1 MRMKK
6 PLKRL
11 SQYVGIPASEFLK
24 RGLFNPS
31 VDGDT
36 DLFIDPRLLHKSKFK
51 IFKKDAVNAYDL
63 YYEELAKK
71 IKLILKVNNNK
82 TKEKMKSNLTKEL
95 SAPDL
100 EGLMLGYAGHNPGRG
115 ATGSYAKAIMDNAFE
130 IYENYDGDST
140 IFSLLNLL
148 TEGIGADYI
157 GDITSQIIRK
167 QIYKFTEVVSKKMK
181 IGTELFIIEGEK
193 YHLPIHPNPP
203 IRKRIPILIV
213 PNDILSQ
220 LPTDANFDY
229 VFGGFLNDNDEIR
242 SNVNTKIATIFNT
255 YEEKANR
262 QKQIFQ
268 LIKNDKDLNSE
279 LLKFVKEIESNS
291 YNFNKDNKG
300 IYDSE
305 KLRELLNFD
314 KLEKLKQD
322 SIENTVDKVVKEFQK
337 YISNDNEL
345 KRLFLWKDESKWQP
359 ESHWQKVFQLFV
371 YLYLEHYNI
380 DLSPETSTN
389 KGLIDFKLSQGANE
403 RILIEMKL
411 SKNLKFKNGL
421 TKQLEEY
428 KTCFNNVK
436 KSYYIYIDLEKDFSI
451 SNQKRAEL
459 IKLRKE
465 LKLNTK
471 IIFINGLVEKSASK
485 L

>member
-1 MRMKK
+1 MKK

-11 SQYVGIPASEFLK
+11 SQYVGISANVFLK

-36 DLFIDPRLLHKSKFK
+36 DLFIDPRLLSKSKFK
-51 IFKKDAVNAYDL
+51 IFKEDAINEYNR

-71 IKLILKVNNNK
+71 IKFILKIKDKK
-82 TKEKMKSNLTKEL
+82 TREKMKENLAEDL

-115 ATGSYAKAIMDNAFE
+115 ATGSYTKAILNNAFE

-167 QIYKFTEVVSKKMK
+167 QIYKFTENISKTMK
-181 IGTELFIIEGEK
+181 ISTELFIIEGEK
-193 YHLPIHPNPP
+193 YQLPLHPDPP
-203 IRKRIPILIV
+203 VKKRIPILIV

-229 VFGGFLNDNDEIR
+229 VFGGFLNDNDKIR
-242 SNVNTKIATIFNT
+242 SNVNKKIATIFST
-255 YEEKANR
+255 YEDKVNR
-262 QKQIFQ
+262 QKHIFQ
-268 LIKNDKDLNSE
+268 LVKEDKDLNDV
-279 LLKFVKEIESNS
+279 LLEYVSKIESDS

-305 KLRELLNFD
+305 KLRELLNFN
-314 KLEKLKQD
+314 KLEKLKKD
-322 SIENTVDKVVKEFQK
+322 STENIVDKVVKEFQK
-337 YISNDNEL
+337 YISNDNDL
-345 KRLFLWKDESKWQP
+345 KRLLLWKNENKCQP
-359 ESHWQKVFQLFV
+359 ESHWQKIFQLFS
-371 YLYLEHYNI
+371 YLYLEYNNI

-389 KGLIDFKLSQGANE
+389 KGFVDFKLSRGSNE

-451 SNQKRAEL
+451 SNQKRTEL
-459 IKLRKE
+459 MRLKKE
-465 LKLNTK
+465 LDLNTE
-471 IIFINGLVEKSASK
+471 IIFINGLIQKSASK

>member
-1 MRMKK
+1 M
-6 PLKRL
+6 
-11 SQYVGIPASEFLK
+11 
-24 RGLFNPS
+24 FNPS

-51 IFKKDAVNAYDL
+51 IFKEDAVNTYNL

-71 IKLILKVNNNK
+71 IKLILKVENNK
-82 TKEKMKSNLTKEL
+82 TKEKMKSNLAKEL

-115 ATGSYAKAIMDNAFE
+115 ATGTYAIAIMNNALE

-167 QIYKFTEVVSKKMK
+167 QIYKFTEIVSKNLK
-181 IGTELFIIEGEK
+181 IDTEPFIIEGEK
-193 YHLPIHPNPP
+193 YKLPLHPNPP
-203 IRKRIPILIV
+203 IRRRIPILIV

-220 LPTDANFDY
+220 LPTDANFDF

-242 SNVNTKIATIFNT
+242 SNVNKKISTIFST
-255 YEEKANR
+255 HEEKANR
-262 QKQIFQ
+262 QKHIFQ
-268 LIKNDKDLNSE
+268 LIKEDKNLNSE
-279 LLKFVKEIESNS
+279 LLKFVNEIEADS

-305 KLRELLNFD
+305 KLRELLKFD

-322 SIENTVDKVVKEFQK
+322 SIENTVDIVVKEFQK

-345 KRLFLWKDESKWQP
+345 KRLLLWEDENKCKP
-359 ESHWQKVFQLFV
+359 ESHWQKIFQLFTHI
-371 YLYLEHYNI
+371 YLEHYNI
-380 DLSPETSTN
+380 DLSRETSTN
-389 KGLIDFKLSQGANE
+389 KGFIDFKLSRGSNE

-451 SNQKRAEL
+451 ANQKRAEL
-459 IKLRKE
+459 MRLKKE
-465 LKLNTK
+465 LDLNTE
-471 IIFINGLVEKSASK
+471 IILVNGLIQKPASK

>member
-1 MRMKK
+1 MKK

-31 VDGDT
+31 VNGDT

-51 IFKKDAVNAYDL
+51 IFNEDATNEYNL

-71 IKLILKVNNNK
+71 IKFVLKIKNDK
-82 TKEKMKSNLTKEL
+82 TREKMKSNLINEL

-100 EGLMLGYAGHNPGRG
+100 EGLMLGYAGHHPGRG

-157 GDITSQIIRK
+157 GDITSQIIRR
-167 QIYKFTEVVSKKMK
+167 QIYRFTETVSKNLK
-181 IGTELFIIEGEK
+181 INTEQFFIEGEK
-193 YHLPIHPNPP
+193 YKLPVHPNPP
-203 IRKRIPILIV
+203 VRKRIPILIV

-220 LPTDANFDY
+220 LPTDANFNY
-229 VFGGFLNDNDEIR
+229 VFGGFLNENDEIR
-242 SNVNTKIATIFNT
+242 TNVNKKIAIIFSK
-255 YEEKANR
+255 YEEKADR
-262 QKQIFQ
+262 QKHIFQ
-268 LIKNDKDLNSE
+268 LIKNDKDLKSE
-279 LLKFVKEIESNS
+279 LLKFVNEIESNS

-305 KLRELLNFD
+305 NLRELLKFD
-314 KLEKLKQD
+314 KLEKLKHD
-322 SIENTVDKVVKEFQK
+322 SIENTVDKVIKEFQK
-337 YISNDNEL
+337 YIDNDNEL
-345 KRLFLWKDESKWQP
+345 KRLLLWKDENKWQP
-359 ESHWQKVFQLFV
+359 ESHWQKVFQLFTH
-371 YLYLEHYNI
+371 LYLEYYNI

-389 KGLIDFKLSQGANE
+389 KGLIDFKLSRGSNQ
-403 RILIEMKL
+403 RILIEIKL
-411 SKNLKFKNGL
+411 SKNLKFKEGL

-436 KSYYIYIDLEKDFSI
+436 KSYYIYVDLEKDFSI
-451 SNQKRAEL
+451 ANQKRAKLMRLKTEL
-459 IKLRKE
+459 DLTTE
-465 LKLNTK
+465 
-471 IIFINGLVEKSASK
+471 IIFINGLIQKSASK